1 MLWGSLVVQEMA
13 GLQKLVLN
21 AFPGWF
27 TNKYK
32 SELSTKI
39 KLLPDRAYEPTLI
52 MLIKNHSVRAI

>member
-1 MLWGSLVVQEMA
+1 MA